1 MSQNN
6 SKEIFQSESGERD
19 VFSVDLLELAY
30 WIADRYKRII
40 AAALAGALLMAAYSF
55 LIAKPVY
62 SATSTLYVLNSSDSA
77 INLSDLQ
84 IGAYLTSDYQEVFD
98 VWEIHEMVLQKLN
111 LNYTYKQT
119 RSMLKVTNPNNTRML
134 HINVESGDPQ
144 EAADMANAFASVA
157 SDYISMTMMT
167 DAPSLVSQ
175 ALRPEEPI
183 RPRKKIN
190 VLLGL
195 MAGGF
200 LMTLALLVQFIL
212 DDKIKTGED
221 ITRYLDIPMMA
232 IVPKNQPAP
241 EKHRKSGGAE

>member
-1 MSQNN
+1 
-6 SKEIFQSESGERD
+6 
-19 VFSVDLLELAY
+19 
-30 WIADRYKRII
+30 
-40 AAALAGALLMAAYSF
+40 
-55 LIAKPVY
+55 
-62 SATSTLYVLNSSDSA
+62 
-77 INLSDLQ
+77 
-84 IGAYLTSDYQEVFD
+84 
-98 VWEIHEMVLQKLN
+98 
-111 LNYTYKQT
+111 
-119 RSMLKVTNPNNTRML
+119 
-134 HINVESGDPQ
+134 
-144 EAADMANAFASVA
+144 MANAFASVA